1 MPRSSLV
8 GESLPSPPRLRAPR
22 ASAAGPACQ
31 PDGAKPSRAQLHS
44 AVNEH
49 VVSRSYR
56 GGSRS
61 GGPKPS
67 HSSADVSSDVKNH
80 HQIFGDVSTEF
91 RLHQHRMPL
100 PRQFATTAAAVSQ
113 PTAKTHKQE
122 PRACSMQFRARMFP
136 GKGKKAVRT
145 FVPCPNVCAA
155 QCASWACRCSASH
168 APRACRFCGPPARPG
183 SRWVGLQ

>member
-56 GGSRS
+56 GGVGVVAQNHLTLQQMSAQMSKTITRS
-61 GGPKPS
+61 SEMSARSLDCISIACHCRGSSQLPLRQS
-67 HSSADVSSDVKNH
+67 HNQQRRRINRNRVHVRCSFAHACFLEKEKKLCVLS
-80 HQIFGDVSTEF
+80 F
-91 RLHQHRMPL
+91 RVQTCVQHNAR
-100 PRQFATTAAAVSQ
+100 RGRAAVARR
-113 PTAKTHKQE
+113 TRLV
-122 PRACSMQFRARMFP
+122 RAGFVAR
-136 GKGKKAVRT
+136 
-145 FVPCPNVCAA
+145 
-155 QCASWACRCSASH
+155 
-168 APRACRFCGPPARPG
+168 PPALGPDG
-183 SRWVGLQ
+183 